1 MVKTNVIGL
10 TRSDIIARLDSEF
23 GFDWTFKAPY
33 DHEYLRMLRLFP
45 EITLTAKPIKPD
57 SKEAECIAL
66 YYQGLSF
73 EDIAEI
79 QGSSIRTV
87 HRYLSKIIK
96 VKHKNTKH
104 YLKAYNADGKLIAEG
119 SANQVASQLRVTW
132 STAMSRAKSGK
143 PDSHGYT
150 YKEVSRT

>member
-1 MVKTNVIGL
+1 VVKTNVIGL

-33 DHEYLRMLRLFP
+33 DHKYLQMLRLFP
-45 EITLTAKPIKPD
+45 EITLTTKPFKPD
-57 SKEAECIAL
+57 SKKVECIKL

-73 EDIAEI
+73 EEIAEI
-79 QGSSIRTV
+79 QGSSVRTV
-87 HRYLSKIIK
+87 HRYLSKIIE

-143 PDSHGYT
+143 PDAHGYT

>member
-1 MVKTNVIGL
+1 MTKTNVIGL
-10 TRSDIIARLDSEF
+10 TRSDIIAKLDSEF

-33 DHEYLRMLRLFP
+33 DHEYLQMLRLFP
-45 EITLTAKPIKPD
+45 EIALTTKPIKSD

-79 QGSSIRTV
+79 QGSSVRTV
-87 HRYLSKIIK
+87 HRYLSRIIK

-143 PDSHGYT
+143 SDAHGYT

>member
-10 TRSDIIARLDSEF
+10 TRSDIINRLHSEF
-23 GFDWTFKAPY
+23 GVDWTFKAPY
-33 DHEYLRMLRLFP
+33 DHEYLQMLRLFP
-45 EITLTAKPIKPD
+45 EITLTTKPIKTD
-57 SKEAECIAL
+57 SKEAECISL

-119 SANQVASQLRVTW
+119 SASQVASQLRTTW
-132 STAMSRAKSGK
+132 STAMSHAKSGK

-150 YKEVSRT
+150 YKEVPHA

>member
-10 TRSDIIARLDSEF
+10 TRSDIIAKLDSEF

-33 DHEYLRMLRLFP
+33 DHKYLQMLRLFP
-45 EITLTAKPIKPD
+45 EITLTTKPIKPD
-57 SKEAECIAL
+57 SKKVECIKL

-73 EDIAEI
+73 EEIAEI

-87 HRYLSKIIK
+87 HIYLSKIIE
-96 VKHKNTKH
+96 VKHRNTKH
-104 YLKAYNADGKLIAEG
+104 YLKAYSADGKLIAEG

-143 PDSHGYT
+143 PDAHGYT

>member
-10 TRSDIIARLDSEF
+10 TRSDIIAKLDSEF

-45 EITLTAKPIKPD
+45 EVTLTAKPIKPD

>member
-23 GFDWTFKAPY
+23 GFNWTYKAPY
-33 DHEYLRMLRLFP
+33 NHKYLQMLRLFP
-45 EITLTAKPIKPD
+45 EITLTTRPIKPE
-57 SKEAECIAL
+57 SKKVECIKL

-79 QGSSIRTV
+79 QGSSVRTV
-87 HRYLSKIIK
+87 HRYLSKMIE

-104 YLKAYNADGKLIAEG
+104 YLKAYNASGKLIAEG

-132 STAMSRAKSGK
+132 STAMSHAKSGE
-143 PDSHGYT
+143 PDAHGYT
-150 YKEVSRT
+150 YKEVTRK

>member
-10 TRSDIIARLDSEF
+10 TRADIIAKLDSEF

-33 DHEYLRMLRLFP
+33 DHKYLQMLRLFP
-45 EITLTAKPIKPD
+45 EITLTTKPIKAD
-57 SKEAECIAL
+57 SKEAECISL

-119 SANQVASQLRVTW
+119 SASQVSSQLRVTW
-132 STAMSRAKSGK
+132 STAMSHAKSGK

-150 YKEVSRT
+150 YKEVSRA

>member
-1 MVKTNVIGL
+1 MTKTNVIGL

-33 DHEYLRMLRLFP
+33 DHKYLQMLRLFP
-45 EITLTAKPIKPD
+45 EITLTTKPIKAD
-57 SKEAECIAL
+57 SKEAECISL

-73 EDIAEI
+73 EEIAEI
-79 QGSSIRTV
+79 QGYSVRTV
-87 HRYLSKIIK
+87 HRCLSKIIK

-119 SANQVASQLRVTW
+119 SANQVSSQLRTTW
-132 STAMSRAKSGK
+132 ATVMSHVKSGK
-143 PDSHGYT
+143 PDAHGYT
-150 YKEVSRT
+150 YKEVSRA

>member
-10 TRSDIIARLDSEF
+10 TRSDIIAKLDSEF

-33 DHEYLRMLRLFP
+33 DHKYLQMLRLFP
-45 EITLTAKPIKPD
+45 EITLTTKPIKAD

-79 QGSSIRTV
+79 QGSSIRAV

-150 YKEVSRT
+150 YKEVSYA

>member
-1 MVKTNVIGL
+1 MTKTNVIGL
-10 TRSDIIARLDSEF
+10 TRSDIIAKLDNEF

-33 DHEYLRMLRLFP
+33 DHKYLQMLRLFP
-45 EITLTAKPIKPD
+45 EITLTTKPIKHD
-57 SKEAECIAL
+57 SKEAECISL

-104 YLKAYNADGKLIAEG
+104 YLKVYNADGKLIAEG
-119 SANQVASQLRVTW
+119 SANQVSSQLRTTW
-132 STAMSRAKSGK
+132 ATVMSHVKTGK
-143 PDSHGYT
+143 PDTYGYT